1 MAGTFYDVLKVLNK
15 YIGQKDA
22 HKRVVDYLVSQKIKA
37 DMDDAWC
44 TEFIMAVLKE
54 AGCSSFCSSPRSYNN
69 YCNISK
75 RLNICDQ

>member
-22 HKRVVDYLVSQKIKA
+22 HKRTINYLVSQKIKA

-44 TEFIMAVLKE
+44 TEFVMAVLKE
-54 AGCSSFCSSPRSYNN
+54 AGY
-69 YCNISK
+69 
-75 RLNICDQ
+75 